1 MGTIIEIEP
10 MRELL
15 YADWDALDASC
26 SGLDEHQWAT
36 PTCLPGW
43 TVKDVLAHIAGIERM
58 IEGDPAP
65 TIDVSHLGHIR
76 NDFAAAVEVWVEDQR
91 HLSGEAVL
99 DGFRDVVARRRA
111 ALAAMTQA
119 DFDAPSWTP
128 VGRDETYGRFMRI
141 RHFDIY
147 LHELDIRDAL
157 GIADRADMAAM
168 AMALPEA
175 DSALG
180 YIASRR
186 AALADGSVVRID
198 LTGPVVRTYVI
209 GVVDG
214 RGHLLEGHDREP
226 DVTLAMSD
234 ALFLRLTGGR
244 TRPGDH
250 LGVDLE
256 IAGDQAMGMHLAAQ
270 MAVTV

>member
-1 MGTIIEIEP
+1 MGTTIDIEP
-10 MRELL
+10 MRDLL
-15 YADWDALDASC
+15 FADWDALDALC
-26 SGLDEHQWAT
+26 RGLDERQWAT

-43 TVKDVLAHIAGIERM
+43 TVKDVLAHVAGIERM

-65 TIDVSHLGHIR
+65 EVDVSHLEHVR

-99 DGFRDVVARRRA
+99 AGFREAVARRRA
-111 ALAAMTQA
+111 TLAAMTQA

-141 RHFDIY
+141 RHFDTY
-147 LHELDIRDAL
+147 LHELDICDAL
-157 GIADRADMAAM
+157 GVADRAETTAM
-168 AMALPEA
+168 VMALPEA

-186 AALADGSVVRID
+186 AALPDGSVVRID

-214 RGHLLEGHDREP
+214 RGHLLEGDDREP

-234 ALFLRLTGGR
+234 TLFLRLTGGR
-244 TRPGDH
+244 TSPGDH
-250 LGVDLE
+250 LGSDLE
-256 IAGDQAMGMHLAAQ
+256 IAGDQAMGLHLAAH

>member
-15 YADWDALDASC
+15 YADWDALDALC

-147 LHELDIRDAL
+147 LHELDIRDDARNRRQ
-157 GIADRADMAAM
+157 GRYGSDGHG
-168 AMALPEA
+168 
-175 DSALG
+175 SARGRQCPGLHRQP
-180 YIASRR
+180 ASS
-186 AALADGSVVRID
+186 A
-198 LTGPVVRTYVI
+198 
-209 GVVDG
+209 
-214 RGHLLEGHDREP
+214 
-226 DVTLAMSD
+226 
-234 ALFLRLTGGR
+234 GGR
-244 TRPGDH
+244 VGRPDRPDRTRGTH
-250 LGVDLE
+250 LRDRGRRRSRTP
-256 IAGDQAMGMHLAAQ
+256 ARGARP
-270 MAVTV
+270 